1 MEVLDGL
8 AKSNLNYTRLHYVNN
23 STEGKHK
30 KFTQEVTPV
39 PQQSHKLPQNSE
51 ENTQLFDIVQKS
63 YKSSLSG
70 LLPNPMVKPPLSRGT
85 KISRPYSTESRTIK
99 KKTLSKKSE
108 SIFEIMK
115 TWEMMAKLDK
125 ELHHYLQDLALR
137 PDFAVLDLFRCF
149 DIYGKGYITLHEF
162 LMGLEKFDLH
172 PDKLDASLVLKYY
185 DKNFD
190 GKVSLKEFKSMVVP
204 QQKEYAKILNSRP
217 GQNTNSC
224 LDYDELFSAATIS
237 YVQRCFEELFGNVVA
252 IESLRQRLVNKLGIL
267 PHLVFADLDYNK
279 DGKINDKDVFF

>member
-1 MEVLDGL
+1 
-8 AKSNLNYTRLHYVNN
+8 
-23 STEGKHK
+23 
-30 KFTQEVTPV
+30 
-39 PQQSHKLPQNSE
+39 
-51 ENTQLFDIVQKS
+51 
-63 YKSSLSG
+63 
-70 LLPNPMVKPPLSRGT
+70 
-85 KISRPYSTESRTIK
+85 
-99 KKTLSKKSE
+99 
-108 SIFEIMK
+108 MK